1 METLAGIHVESN
13 EGKQVQESSPIL
25 VSNGLQVAK
34 YEKINNLELVVKVYQ
49 NQRVITFKDIDAVHE
64 RPEGTA
70 RRNFNTNKKHFLKGE
85 DFFQR
90 NSLEAQNE
98 FRILTPNGLI
108 LITESGYLMLVKSF
122 TDDLA
127 WQVQRQLVKNYFRK
141 PQRLYWQQ
149 TRQQTKDSRLLE
161 TECIKEFVAY
171 AKEQGSQHAE
181 RYYCSFTRLANKAA
195 GITYSRENAT
205 IQQLNN
211 LSLIEHII
219 EQVLRECMQQGKPY
233 KEIYLDCKARVEQF
247 QEIAYLSTEKT
258 ISKIK

>member
-1 METLAGIHVESN
+1 MGEI
-13 EGKQVQESSPIL
+13 
-25 VSNGLQVAK
+25 
-34 YEKINNLELVVKVYQ
+34 EKINNLELTVKVYQ
-49 NQRVITFKDIDAVHE
+49 NQRVITLKDIDTVHE
-64 RPEGTA
+64 RSEGSA
-70 RRNFNTNKKHFLKGE
+70 RKRFNDNRRHFIEGE
-85 DFFQR
+85 DFFTLSQPSEIR
-90 NSLEAQNE
+90 TLGIERPQGGVPE
-98 FRILTPNGLI
+98 KVT

-219 EQVLRECMQQGKPY
+219 EQVLRECMQQEKPY
-233 KEIYLDCKARVEQF
+233 KEVYLACKARVEQF
-247 QEIAYLSTEKT
+247 QEIAYLST
-258 ISKIK
+258 

>member
-1 METLAGIHVESN
+1 MGEIER
-13 EGKQVQESSPIL
+13 
-25 VSNGLQVAK
+25 
-34 YEKINNLELVVKVYQ
+34 INNLDLSVKVYQ
-49 NQRVITFKDIDAVHE
+49 NQRVITFKDIDTVHE

-70 RRNFNTNKKHFLKGE
+70 RKRFNDNKRHFIEGE
-85 DFFQR
+85 DFFKVSMSEIR
-90 NSLEAQNE
+90 TLGIEDDYNYPKG
-98 FRILTPNGLI
+98 II

-171 AKEQGSQHAE
+171 AKGQGSQHAE

-195 GITYSRENAT
+195 GIDSSRENAT
-205 IQQLNN
+205 VKQSFINFL
-211 LSLIEHII
+211 
-219 EQVLRECMQQGKPY
+219 Y
-233 KEIYLDCKARVEQF
+233 
-247 QEIAYLSTEKT
+247 
-258 ISKIK
+258 